1 MGVDEKEKT
10 ILGNCDVKDLTKKEI
25 EIMNSFAKGGSYKE
39 VSEQLGISQNTVKY
53 HIRMLLAKT
62 GFSNTL
68 ILIAH
73 AVAIGLIEL

>member
-1 MGVDEKEKT
+1 
-10 ILGNCDVKDLTKKEI
+10 
-25 EIMNSFAKGGSYKE
+25 MNSFAKGGSYKD

>member
-1 MGVDEKEKT
+1 MGINETEKT

-25 EIMNSFAKGGSYKE
+25 EIMNSFAKGGSYKD
-39 VSEQLGISQNTVKY
+39 VSEQLGISQNTV
-53 HIRMLLAKT
+53 KT